1 MRIGDRLIE
10 VNSINVENHTNEN
23 IFHRIKTSSA
33 KHLQM
38 LVVDHKTFLHCKR
51 HQVDVKSLPVIFK
64 SDQGQ
69 PLEATDNLVAENQ
82 KGLMFSRYVLFIINY
97 AFLHTVNNNF

>member
-10 VNSINVENHTNEN
+10 VNSINIENHTNEN

-33 KHLQM
+33 KHLHM

-51 HQVDVKSLPVIFK
+51 HQMDIKSLPVIYK
-64 SDQGQ
+64 SDQGKPQ
-69 PLEATDNLVAENQ
+69 EVAENLVAESQ
-82 KGLMFSRYVLFIINY
+82 KG
-97 AFLHTVNNNF
+97 